1 MATYTMQILLSNGQ
15 TLNAYF
21 GANQAVGTYLPVD
34 LSGPA
39 AATSPQDFEVASRAS
54 IVDVVTDQTSGMVE
68 FISKGQ
74 PTGRFLNTDARYANS
89 ITNRRPPVVTLVPGR
104 RYRLKM
110 AVAGAA

>member
-15 TLNAYF
+15 TIHAYF
-21 GANQAVGTYLPVD
+21 GAAQAVGTYLPCD

-39 AATSPQDFEVASRAS
+39 SATSPQDFEVQSGAR
-54 IVDVVTDQTSGMVE
+54 IVDIVTDQTAGMVE

-74 PTGRFLNTDARYANS
+74 PTGRFLNTDARYAAS
-89 ITNRRPPVVTLVPGR
+89 ISNRRVPNIALVPGR

-110 AVAGAA
+110 VVAGAA